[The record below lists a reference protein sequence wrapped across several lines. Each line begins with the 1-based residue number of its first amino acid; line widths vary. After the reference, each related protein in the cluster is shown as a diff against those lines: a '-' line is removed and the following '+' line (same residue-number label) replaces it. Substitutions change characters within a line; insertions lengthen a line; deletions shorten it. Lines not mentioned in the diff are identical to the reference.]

1 MPRILDL
8 VRVRKAVILADPPE
22 AARTGSLAI
31 AALRAGIGS
40 TDWKNYMLQFGEVT
54 PLTAEQLKRLLAE
67 DGTLGDPE
75 FDKRRAYLVSNG
87 VCGIQSPNTGGLD
100 GNVNTI
106 DNGLPGVACDP
117 PPPEPNP

>member
-8 VRVRKAVILADPPE
+8 VRIRKAVLLADPGE
-22 AARTGSLAI
+22 AERTGVLAI

-40 TDWKNYMLQFGEVT
+40 SDWKNYMDQFGEVT
-54 PLTAEQLKRLLAE
+54 PLTSQQLKRLLAQ

-87 VCGIQSPNTGGLD
+87 VCGTASPNTQGLD

-106 DNGLPGVACDP
+106 DNGLPGVACETP
-117 PPPEPNP
+117 PPAPNP